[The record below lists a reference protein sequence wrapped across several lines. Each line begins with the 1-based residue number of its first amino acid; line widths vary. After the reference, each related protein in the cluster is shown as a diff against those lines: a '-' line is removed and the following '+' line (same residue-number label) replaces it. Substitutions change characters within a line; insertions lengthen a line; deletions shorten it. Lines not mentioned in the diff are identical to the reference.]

1 MMDATAAIT
10 VKLNGEERSVAA
22 DSTAAAAVDAWRQ
35 DAGAP
40 YVVSVN
46 GDHIPR
52 ERLAATALRAGDE
65 VEILTL
71 RQGG

>member
-1 MMDATAAIT
+1 MSTAAIT
-10 VKLNGEERSVAA
+10 VRLNGEERQLAA
-22 DSTAAAAVDAWRQ
+22 DSSAAAAVDAWRQ
-35 DAGAP
+35 EADAP

-46 GDHIPR
+46 GAHVPR

-65 VEILTL
+65 IEILTL

>member
-1 MMDATAAIT
+1 MSTAAIA
-10 VKLNGEERSVAA
+10 VRLNGEERQLAA

-35 DAGAP
+35 EADAP

-46 GDHIPR
+46 GAHVPR

-65 VEILTL
+65 IEILTL

>member
-1 MMDATAAIT
+1 MSTAAIA
-10 VKLNGEERSVAA
+10 VRLNGEERQLAA

-35 DAGAP
+35 EADAP

-46 GDHIPR
+46 GAHVPR
-52 ERLAATALRAGDE
+52 EQLAATALRAGDE
-65 VEILTL
+65 IEILTL

>member
-1 MMDATAAIT
+1 MSTAAIM

-35 DAGAP
+35 DAAAP

-65 VEILTL
+65 VEIMTL